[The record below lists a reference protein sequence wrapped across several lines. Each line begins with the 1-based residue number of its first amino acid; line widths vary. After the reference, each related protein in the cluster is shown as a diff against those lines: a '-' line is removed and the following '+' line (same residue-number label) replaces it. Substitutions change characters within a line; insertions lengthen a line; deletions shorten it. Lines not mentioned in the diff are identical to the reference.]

1 MRKKNLS
8 GLFALTL
15 LITTGYGVQK
25 SMKNDVGLSD
35 LALANVEA
43 LADNESGEGQRI
55 TCYNNLEGFQGAPM
69 EDKTWCD
76 DCKAR
81 PASKWSNSS
90 ECSK

>member
-1 MRKKNLS
+1 MRKKILS
-8 GLFALTL
+8 WLFALTL
-15 LITTGYGVQK
+15 LIATGYGVSQNLK
-25 SMKNDVGLSD
+25 SNEGLSD
-35 LALANVEA
+35 LVLANVEA

-55 TCYNNLEGFQGAPM
+55 TCYNNLEGHQGAPM